1 MSEIL
6 ITTLKK
12 EVELLLNEAR
22 ILLDNNPL
30 AVPRLKRR
38 TILEFFTQRI
48 DQLEKEA
55 AKEKEFVEWN
65 KNKDDNE

>member
-6 ITTLKK
+6 ITTLK
-12 EVELLLNEAR
+12 NEAR
-22 ILLDNNPL
+22 ILLDKNPL

-48 DQLEKEA
+48 DQLEKEVE
-55 AKEKEFVEWN
+55 KEKEFVEWN

>member
-6 ITTLKK
+6 ITTLK
-12 EVELLLNEAR
+12 NEAR
-22 ILLDNNPL
+22 ILLDKNPL

-48 DQLEKEA
+48 DQLEKEV

>member
-6 ITTLKK
+6 ITTLK
-12 EVELLLNEAR
+12 NEAR
-22 ILLDNNPL
+22 ILLDKNPL

-38 TILEFFTQRI
+38 TVLEFLTQRI
-48 DQLEKEA
+48 SQLEEEV

>member
-6 ITTLKK
+6 ITTLK
-12 EVELLLNEAR
+12 NEAK
-22 ILLDNNPL
+22 ILLDKNPL

-48 DQLEKEA
+48 DQLEEEV
-55 AKEKEFVEWN
+55 AKEQEFVEWN